1 MRVTGGSLKGR
12 ELAAPKGR
20 AVRPTS
26 GKVRESI
33 FSVIGPRIAGSRVL
47 DLFCGVGTLGIEAM
61 SRGAREAV
69 FLETS
74 PAALKFLERNLSTLG
89 IRDVAKVI
97 KSDCRSFLRSK
108 APCREFD
115 LVFADPPYSLKCGR
129 EIVELLEEQDILC
142 PGALVV
148 FEHSR
153 FEDLPD
159 RTGKLLLAKRRRF
172 GDSVFSIY
180 EASAKEGK

>member
-1 MRVTGGSLKGR
+1 MRVTGGSLRGR
-12 ELAAPKGR
+12 ELSAPKGR
-20 AVRPTS
+20 AIRPTS

-33 FSVIGPRIAGSRVL
+33 FSVIGPRVTGSRVL

-61 SRGAREAV
+61 SRGASEAV
-69 FLETS
+69 FIETS

-89 IRDVAKVI
+89 IRDSARVI
-97 KSDCRSFLRSK
+97 KSDCRSFLMSG
-108 APCREFD
+108 AHGEEFD
-115 LVFADPPYSLKCGR
+115 LIFADPPYSLKCGR
-129 EIVELLEEQDILC
+129 EIVEIVEGLDILC
-142 PGALVV
+142 PGALLI

-159 RTGKLLLAKRRRF
+159 RSGKLLLAKRRRF